1 MTTPSLDLSLID
13 QAVQILE
20 NGGLIAMPTETV
32 YGLAADADN
41 ETAVRGTFTA
51 KGRPA
56 DHPLIVHLPNA
67 DSLRYWAQDIPPEAW
82 LLAKKFWPGPL
93 TMVLKKQDRCGTFV
107 TGGQDT
113 VAIRCPAHPWA
124 QALLQKFSGPTHRGL
139 TAPSCNTFGH
149 ISPSCAEHVHQDLG
163 IKPEGKLDMILDGG
177 PCNYGIEST
186 IIDLSQGMPAILR
199 HGSIT
204 REQLERVLGFH
215 VPDGGKNSPR
225 VSGRLKSHYAPN
237 TKLRLLDVRTLRQR
251 QQELYANNQK
261 VAIYADTENCIT
273 HPSLLVA
280 QLVPPQN
287 AKEYARKLY
296 EVLHRLDAVHADRI
310 LIQCPP
316 SQPEWVAILDRLTR
330 AAA

>member
-1 MTTPSLDLSLID
+1 MSTPSLDLSLID
-13 QAVQILE
+13 QAVQVLE

-32 YGLAADADN
+32 YGLAANADD
-41 ETAVRGTFTA
+41 ESAVRGTFTA

-67 DSLRYWAQDIPPEAW
+67 NSLRYWAKEIPPEAW
-82 LLAKKFWPGPL
+82 LLAKHFWPGPL
-93 TMVLKKQDRCGTFV
+93 TMVLKKQDRCGSFV
-107 TGGQDT
+107 TGGQDS

-149 ISPSCAEHVHQDLG
+149 ISPSCAEHVRQDLG
-163 IKPEGKLDMILDGG
+163 LKPRGKLDMILDGG
-177 PCNYGIEST
+177 SCNYGIEST
-186 IIDLSQGMPAILR
+186 IINLSQGMPTILR

-204 REQLERVLGFH
+204 RAQLEEVLGFH
-215 VPDGGKNSPR
+215 VPDGDKNSPR

-237 TKLRLLDVRTLRQR
+237 TKLRLLDANMILERQK
-251 QQELYANNQK
+251 ELIAQGLK
-261 VAIYADTENCIT
+261 LAIYAPEENCLT
-273 HPSLLVA
+273 DHRFVVA
-280 QLVPPQN
+280 QLTPPTSAQ
-287 AKEYARKLY
+287 EYARALY

-316 SQPEWVAILDRLTR
+316 QGPEWVAILDRLTR